1 MYTNIYTSCT
11 HSSGSFRGSLDAR
24 CSHYVAMIA
33 FYLKLRICFKIIAS
47 LFLNLL
53 LPSVKLL
60 HSTEP
65 ASSLCSRLIATFGL
79 SVGLLGIFALS
90 ILANRPLFAAP

>member
-11 HSSGSFRGSLDAR
+11 HSRASFRGSLDVR
-24 CSHYVAMIA
+24 CSHNVAMSA

-53 LPSVKLL
+53 
-60 HSTEP
+60 
-65 ASSLCSRLIATFGL
+65 FGL

>member
-1 MYTNIYTSCT
+1 MRK
-11 HSSGSFRGSLDAR
+11 GDALAVHPPWSY
-24 CSHYVAMIA
+24 CDGKV
-33 FYLKLRICFKIIAS
+33 LLRICFKIIAS

-53 LPSVKLL
+53 
-60 HSTEP
+60 
-65 ASSLCSRLIATFGL
+65 FGL

>member
-1 MYTNIYTSCT
+1 MRLILKNGQIY
-11 HSSGSFRGSLDAR
+11 
-24 CSHYVAMIA
+24 A
-33 FYLKLRICFKIIAS
+33 FYLDISIRICFKIIAN

-53 LPSVKLL
+53 
-60 HSTEP
+60 
-65 ASSLCSRLIATFGL
+65 FGL